1 MGFNWIYINPIQ
13 YPGFSGSLYAIK
25 DFYRLNPL
33 FVPANVKDPIEAF
46 KKIVEGLHR
55 QGLQIMLDLVINH
68 TSKDSELIQQRP
80 QWFQRD
86 AQGEVKSP
94 FAIDPSDAR
103 KVTVWGDLAEVDNDS
118 SPDREGLWKY
128 WTDLVKYYLDLGV
141 DGFRCDAAYKVP
153 CQLWA
158 QLTAVARQRRP
169 STMFAA
175 ETLGC
180 RLSEVRMLDSAGFDY
195 LFNSSKW
202 WDFTAPWCLE
212 QHEEFREIAP
222 SISFP
227 ESHDT
232 PRLMMES
239 GGLVQVQKQ
248 RYAFSAFFAAG
259 VLMPLGYEFGF
270 TKAVNVVTTMP
281 QDWEQPSCDLSA
293 FIKNINQWKR
303 EIAVLGVEGSWKQ
316 LPSSEAT
323 ISILVKSDPTVGHPV
338 VLLINKDV
346 KHPQILPPPC
356 LDGIF
361 STRPQMVRVF
371 HEQPKRQ
378 GFPPQPLQLDPAEIV
393 LLVAPE

>member
-1 MGFNWIYINPIQ
+1 
-13 YPGFSGSLYAIK
+13 
-25 DFYRLNPL
+25 
-33 FVPANVKDPIEAF
+33 
-46 KKIVEGLHR
+46 
-55 QGLQIMLDLVINH
+55 
-68 TSKDSELIQQRP
+68 
-80 QWFQRD
+80 
-86 AQGEVKSP
+86 
-94 FAIDPSDAR
+94 
-103 KVTVWGDLAEVDNDS
+103 
-118 SPDREGLWKY
+118 
-128 WTDLVKYYLDLGV
+128 
-141 DGFRCDAAYKVP
+141 
-153 CQLWA
+153 
-158 QLTAVARQRRP
+158 
-169 STMFAA
+169 
-175 ETLGC
+175 
-180 RLSEVRMLDSAGFDY
+180 MLDSAGFDY

-259 VLMPLGYEFGF
+259 VLMPIGYEFGF
-270 TKAVNVVTTMP
+270 TQAVNVVTTMP

-316 LPSSEAT
+316 LPSSEAN
-323 ISILVKSDPTVGHPV
+323 ISILVKSDPSVGHPV

-346 KHPQILPPPC
+346 KHPQTLLPPC

-361 STRPQMVRVF
+361 STRPQLVRIF

-378 GFPPQPLQLDPAEIV
+378 GFPPQPLQLEPAEIV